1 MTTLLV
7 TAFGAFPGAP
17 SNPSEEVAR
26 LLGRIWCARFARV
39 KIRLVTAILPVVHA
53 VAPHLDALVARE
65 RPDAIVHLG
74 LAGGRRRI
82 SVEMRARNR
91 ASVLKPDAH
100 GIFGARHVLSEDAR
114 SHLRSPP
121 IAARLVAKLHAAG
134 LDAQPSLDAGDY
146 VCNATLWRS
155 LEAGASPAV
164 FIHLPKKRHAAPR
177 KVATALARILPAV
190 TVELARSQAARRRAN
205 PEPQ

>member
-1 MTTLLV
+1 MSGLSWREIECHL
-7 TAFGAFPGAP
+7 P
-17 SNPSEEVAR
+17 SVVWRGRLWGSQGVDGPSVHEIEAHEPCE
-26 LLGRIWCARFARV
+26 LDRFADGV
-39 KIRLVTAILPVVHA
+39 
-53 VAPHLDALVARE
+53 
-65 RPDAIVHLG
+65 
-74 LAGGRRRI
+74 LAGLGGFEDE
-82 SVEMRARNR
+82 VGDQGDED
-91 ASVLKPDAH
+91 LDAH
-100 GIFGARHVLSEDAR
+100 GIFGARHVLSEGAR

-134 LDAQPSLDAGDY
+134 LDAQPSVDAGDY